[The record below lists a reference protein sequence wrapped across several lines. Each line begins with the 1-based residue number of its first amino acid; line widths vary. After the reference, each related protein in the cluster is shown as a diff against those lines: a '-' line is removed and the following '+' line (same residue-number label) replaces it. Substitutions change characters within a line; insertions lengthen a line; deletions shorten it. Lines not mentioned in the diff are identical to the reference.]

1 MRRLAV
7 GGEADVLVTS
17 AAPHFLRGD
26 LLAVR
31 VPRGSRRRSSRI
43 RIPVVAAPA

>member
-1 MRRLAV
+1 VEV
-7 GGEADVLVTS
+7 GGEADVRVTS

-31 VPRGSRRRSSRI
+31 PPRISARQPARV
-43 RIPVVAAPA
+43 RIPVIAAPA